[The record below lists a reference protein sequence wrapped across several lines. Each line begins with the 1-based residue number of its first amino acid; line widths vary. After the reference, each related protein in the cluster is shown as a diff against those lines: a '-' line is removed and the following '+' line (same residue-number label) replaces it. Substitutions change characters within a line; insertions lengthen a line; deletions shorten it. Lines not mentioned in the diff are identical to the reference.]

1 MSKYIAGDI
10 DQKTLFNSYYCPV
23 QLVAHFTDQ
32 SEETGDFFM
41 EEVLWTNSSA
51 NSPFGQCPLRMAAE
65 NETDTNSLRE
75 GKRLEQE
82 VKNLK
87 QHHDHKSG
95 KNVEF
100 VCLPTEVDGKVK
112 FVWSETTTSMQNCY
126 VCSAVP
132 SEMAK
137 RNGNFTPN
145 RKTLFLGFSPLHVKM
160 RAFDWYLLHQ
170 IQQPIE

>member
-10 DQKTLFNSYYCPV
+10 DQKSLFNSYYCPV
-23 QLVAHFTDQ
+23 QLVAHYTDQ

-65 NETDTNSLRE
+65 NETNTNSLRE

-100 VCLPTEVDGKVK
+100 VK
-112 FVWSETTTSMQNCY
+112 
-126 VCSAVP
+126 
-132 SEMAK
+132 
-137 RNGNFTPN
+137 
-145 RKTLFLGFSPLHVKM
+145 
-160 RAFDWYLLHQ
+160 
-170 IQQPIE
+170 